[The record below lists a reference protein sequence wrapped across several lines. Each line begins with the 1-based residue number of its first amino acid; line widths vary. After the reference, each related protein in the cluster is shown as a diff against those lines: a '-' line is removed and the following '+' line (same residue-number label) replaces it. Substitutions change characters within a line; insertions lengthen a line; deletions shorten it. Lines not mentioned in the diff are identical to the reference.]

1 MAGEIRIDKKFSG
14 TGHAAEA
21 NLYPRGVNTFRQ
33 TMVTPSPVA
42 DSLLGTS
49 SVLDRAGRALDR
61 ISGHIAQIQ
70 RETDDYNDD
79 LALLKMKN
87 AWREQLANMDEIRN
101 TSELDEN
108 SSRLREE
115 FSQQIQENENL
126 SDRGRRAAEILL
138 ETALGGYR
146 EKGILQIRE
155 NAKREYLAY
164 GEQQFDKAVETGD
177 VETTAKW
184 YDDLASRG
192 VFQKFPKEDYLSRA
206 AANGYFNSPAIQ
218 KLGISAL
225 EKEIA
230 SFDERDDKG
239 RSKQF
244 PLIQR
249 RDADRL
255 REKLHARRAE
265 LINQGADRLA
275 ELTASGKLD
284 ARTVEELFLDGTIS
298 ANQYNASLRSLAD
311 AEARSRRE
319 AKQQEAEARQATQ
332 ARRKAE
338 YDKLALELFHVEPY
352 GMPDQQK
359 LQRSEWEE
367 RLAASDLD
375 DVQRLNLHER
385 LKKKFQGDSN
395 PFSTPAGR
403 VVKKHLDTLLE
414 KNKLSYDPNGL
425 FNEVKSPEFQAARYV
440 ELVDYAED
448 ALRRG
453 DSVDVVLEK
462 VNQQVELLNDAKIQR
477 ILTNKNHVTPPDM
490 AAKPPPAA
498 MAELPP
504 DTVATFKDNDS
515 DRLVYQTK
523 SGRFFYA
530 D

>member
-1 MAGEIRIDKKFSG
+1 MANEIRIDKQFSG
-14 TGHAAEA
+14 TGHAGEA
-21 NLYPRGVNTFRQ
+21 NLYPRGVNMFRQ
-33 TMVTPSPVA
+33 TMATPSPA
-42 DSLLGTS
+42 ATALLGAAAPLERT
-49 SVLDRAGRALDR
+49 GRAIDQLT
-61 ISGHIAQIQ
+61 GHLAQIQ
-70 RETDDYNDD
+70 RETDDYNDE

-87 AWREQLANMDEIRN
+87 AWREQLANMGEIRN
-101 TSELDEN
+101 SSELDE
-108 SSRLREE
+108 SSARLREE

-126 SDRGRRAAEILL
+126 SDRGRRSAEILL

-164 GEQQFDKAVETGD
+164 GEQQFDKAVEMGD

-184 YDDLASRG
+184 YDDLAARG
-192 VFQKFPKEDYLSRA
+192 VFRKFPKEDYLSRA

-239 RSKQF
+239 RSKEF

-255 REKLHARRAE
+255 REKLRARRAE

-311 AEARSRRE
+311 AEERSRLA

-338 YDKLALELFHVEPY
+338 YDKLALELFNVEPY

-359 LQRSEWEE
+359 RQRADWEE

-403 VVKKHLDTLLE
+403 LVKKQLDTLLKE
-414 KNKLSYDPNGL
+414 QKLYYDPSGL
-425 FNEVKSPEFQAARYV
+425 FNREDSEEFQAARYV

-453 DSVDVVLEK
+453 DSVDVVLENVK
-462 VNQQVELLNDAKIQR
+462 KQQEQLNDGKVRR
-477 ILTNKNHVTPPDM
+477 ILTPQASTMPPD
-490 AAKPPPAA
+490 A
-498 MAELPP
+498 
-504 DTVATFKDNDS
+504 V
-515 DRLVYQTK
+515 RLLRDKNT
-523 SGRFFYA
+523 GRLIFQLRNGGYRYA

>member
-1 MAGEIRIDKKFSG
+1 MANEIRIDKQFSG
-14 TGHAAEA
+14 TGHAGEA

-33 TMVTPSPVA
+33 TMATPSPA
-42 DSLLGTS
+42 ATALLGAAAPLERT
-49 SVLDRAGRALDR
+49 GRAIDQLA
-61 ISGHIAQIQ
+61 GHLAQIQ
-70 RETDDYNDD
+70 RETDDYNDE

-87 AWREQLANMDEIRN
+87 AWREQLANMGEIRN
-101 TSELDEN
+101 SSELDE
-108 SSRLREE
+108 SSARLREE

-126 SDRGRRAAEILL
+126 SDRGRRSAEILL

-164 GEQQFDKAVETGD
+164 GEQQFDKAVEMGD

-184 YDDLASRG
+184 YDDLAARG
-192 VFQKFPKEDYLSRA
+192 VFRKFPKDDYLSRA

-239 RSKQF
+239 RSKEF

-255 REKLHARRAE
+255 REKLRARRAE

-311 AEARSRRE
+311 AEERSRRA

-338 YDKLALELFHVEPY
+338 YDKLALELFNVEPY

-359 LQRSEWEE
+359 RQRADWEE

-403 VVKKHLDTLLE
+403 LVKKHLDTLLKE
-414 KNKLSYDPNGL
+414 QKLYYDPSGL
-425 FNEVKSPEFQAARYV
+425 FNREDSEEFQAARYV

-453 DSVDVVLEK
+453 DSVDVVLENVK
-462 VNQQVELLNDAKIQR
+462 KQQEQLNDGKVRQ
-477 ILTNKNHVTPPDM
+477 ILTPQASTMPPD
-490 AAKPPPAA
+490 A
-498 MAELPP
+498 
-504 DTVATFKDNDS
+504 V
-515 DRLVYQTK
+515 RLLRDKNNGRIIYQLRN
-523 SGRFFYA
+523 GGYRYA

>member
-1 MAGEIRIDKKFSG
+1 MANEIRIDKQFSG
-14 TGHAAEA
+14 TGHAGEA

-33 TMVTPSPVA
+33 TMATPSPA
-42 DSLLGTS
+42 ATALLGAAAPLERT
-49 SVLDRAGRALDR
+49 GRAIDQLT
-61 ISGHIAQIQ
+61 GHLAQIQ
-70 RETDDYNDD
+70 RETDDYNDE

-87 AWREQLANMDEIRN
+87 AWREQLANMGEIRN
-101 TSELDEN
+101 SSELDES

-126 SDRGRRAAEILL
+126 SDRGRRSAEILL

-164 GEQQFDKAVETGD
+164 GEQQFDKAVEMGD

-184 YDDLASRG
+184 YDDLAARG
-192 VFQKFPKEDYLSRA
+192 VFRKFPKEDYLSRA

-239 RSKQF
+239 RSKEF

-255 REKLHARRAE
+255 REKLRARRAE

-311 AEARSRRE
+311 AEERSRRA

-338 YDKLALELFHVEPY
+338 YDKLALELFNVEPY

-359 LQRSEWEE
+359 RQRADWEE

-403 VVKKHLDTLLE
+403 LVKKQLDTLLKE
-414 KNKLSYDPNGL
+414 QKLYYDPSGL
-425 FNEVKSPEFQAARYV
+425 FNREDSEEFQAARYV

-453 DSVDVVLEK
+453 DSVDVVLENVK
-462 VNQQVELLNDAKIQR
+462 KQQEQLNDGKVRR
-477 ILTNKNHVTPPDM
+477 ILTPQASTMPPD
-490 AAKPPPAA
+490 A
-498 MAELPP
+498 
-504 DTVATFKDNDS
+504 V
-515 DRLVYQTK
+515 RLLRDKNTGRIIYQLRN
-523 SGRFFYA
+523 GGYRYA

>member
-1 MAGEIRIDKKFSG
+1 MANEIRIDKQFSG
-14 TGHAAEA
+14 TGHAGEA

-33 TMVTPSPVA
+33 TMATPSPA
-42 DSLLGTS
+42 ATALLGAAAPLERT
-49 SVLDRAGRALDR
+49 GRAIDQLA
-61 ISGHIAQIQ
+61 GHLAQIQ
-70 RETDDYNDD
+70 RETDDYNDE

-87 AWREQLANMDEIRN
+87 AWREQLANMGEIRN
-101 TSELDEN
+101 SSELDE
-108 SSRLREE
+108 SSARLREE

-126 SDRGRRAAEILL
+126 SDRGRRSAEILL

-164 GEQQFDKAVETGD
+164 GEQQFDKAVEMGD

-184 YDDLASRG
+184 YDDLAARG
-192 VFQKFPKEDYLSRA
+192 VFRKFPKEDYLSRA

-239 RSKQF
+239 RSKEF

-255 REKLHARRAE
+255 REKLRARRAE

-311 AEARSRRE
+311 AEERSRRA

-338 YDKLALELFHVEPY
+338 YDKLALELFNVEPY

-359 LQRSEWEE
+359 RQRADWEE

-403 VVKKHLDTLLE
+403 VVKKQLDTLLKE
-414 KNKLSYDPNGL
+414 QKLYYDPSGL
-425 FNEVKSPEFQAARYV
+425 FNREDSEEFQAARYV

-453 DSVDVVLEK
+453 DSVDVVLENVK
-462 VNQQVELLNDAKIQR
+462 KQQEQLNDGKVRR
-477 ILTNKNHVTPPDM
+477 ILTPQASTMPPD
-490 AAKPPPAA
+490 A
-498 MAELPP
+498 
-504 DTVATFKDNDS
+504 V
-515 DRLVYQTK
+515 RLLRDKNTGRIIYQLRN
-523 SGRFFYA
+523 GGYRYA

>member
-1 MAGEIRIDKKFSG
+1 MANEIRIDKQFSG
-14 TGHAAEA
+14 TGHAGEA

-33 TMVTPSPVA
+33 TMAAPSPA
-42 DSLLGTS
+42 ATALLGAAAPLERT
-49 SVLDRAGRALDR
+49 GRAIDQLA
-61 ISGHIAQIQ
+61 GHLAQIQ
-70 RETDDYNDD
+70 RETDDYNDE

-87 AWREQLANMDEIRN
+87 AWREQLANMGEIRN
-101 TSELDEN
+101 SSELDE
-108 SSRLREE
+108 SSARLREE

-126 SDRGRRAAEILL
+126 SDRGRRSAEILL

-164 GEQQFDKAVETGD
+164 GEQQFDKAVEMGD

-184 YDDLASRG
+184 YDDLAARG
-192 VFQKFPKEDYLSRA
+192 VFRKFPKDDYLSRA

-239 RSKQF
+239 RSKEF

-255 REKLHARRAE
+255 REKLRARRAE

-311 AEARSRRE
+311 AEERSRRA

-338 YDKLALELFHVEPY
+338 YDKLALELFNVEPY
-352 GMPDQQK
+352 GMPEQQK

-462 VNQQVELLNDAKIQR
+462 VNKQVELLNDAKIQR

-498 MAELPP
+498 TAELPP

>member
-1 MAGEIRIDKKFSG
+1 MANEIRIDKQFSG
-14 TGHAAEA
+14 TGHAGEA

-33 TMVTPSPVA
+33 TMATPSPA
-42 DSLLGTS
+42 ATALLGAAAPLERT
-49 SVLDRAGRALDR
+49 GRAIDQLA
-61 ISGHIAQIQ
+61 GHLAQIQ
-70 RETDDYNDD
+70 RETDDYNDE

-87 AWREQLANMDEIRN
+87 AWREQLANMGEIRN
-101 TSELDEN
+101 SSELDE
-108 SSRLREE
+108 SSARLREE

-126 SDRGRRAAEILL
+126 SDRGRRSAEILL

-164 GEQQFDKAVETGD
+164 GEQQFDKAVEMGD

-192 VFQKFPKEDYLSRA
+192 VFRKFPKEDYLSRA

-239 RSKQF
+239 RSKEF

-255 REKLHARRAE
+255 REKLRARRAE

-311 AEARSRRE
+311 AEERSRRA

-338 YDKLALELFHVEPY
+338 YDKLALELFNVEPY

-359 LQRSEWEE
+359 RQRADWEE

-403 VVKKHLDTLLE
+403 LVKKQLDTLLKE
-414 KNKLSYDPNGL
+414 QKLYYDPSGL
-425 FNEVKSPEFQAARYV
+425 FNREDSEEFQAARYV

-453 DSVDVVLEK
+453 DSVDVVLENVK
-462 VNQQVELLNDAKIQR
+462 KQQEQLNDGKVRR
-477 ILTNKNHVTPPDM
+477 ILTPQASTMPPD
-490 AAKPPPAA
+490 A
-498 MAELPP
+498 
-504 DTVATFKDNDS
+504 V
-515 DRLVYQTK
+515 RLLRDKNTGRIIYQLRN
-523 SGRFFYA
+523 GGYRYA

>member
-1 MAGEIRIDKKFSG
+1 MANEIRIDKQFSG
-14 TGHAAEA
+14 TGHAGEA

-33 TMVTPSPVA
+33 TMATPSPA
-42 DSLLGTS
+42 ATALLGAAAPLERT
-49 SVLDRAGRALDR
+49 GRAIDQLA
-61 ISGHIAQIQ
+61 GHLAQIQ
-70 RETDDYNDD
+70 RETDAYNDE

-87 AWREQLANMDEIRN
+87 AWREQLANMGEIRN
-101 TSELDEN
+101 SSELDE
-108 SSRLREE
+108 SSARLREE

-126 SDRGRRAAEILL
+126 SDRGRRSAEILL

-164 GEQQFDKAVETGD
+164 GEQQFDKAVEMGD

-192 VFQKFPKEDYLSRA
+192 VFRKFPKEDYLSRA

-239 RSKQF
+239 RSKEF

-255 REKLHARRAE
+255 REKLRARRAE

-311 AEARSRRE
+311 AEERSRRA
-319 AKQQEAEARQATQ
+319 AKHQEAEARQATQ

-338 YDKLALELFHVEPY
+338 YDKLALELFNVEPY

-359 LQRSEWEE
+359 RQRADWEE

-403 VVKKHLDTLLE
+403 LVKKQLDTLLKE
-414 KNKLSYDPNGL
+414 QKLYYDPSGL
-425 FNEVKSPEFQAARYV
+425 FNREDSEEFQAARYV

-453 DSVDVVLEK
+453 DSVDVVLENVK
-462 VNQQVELLNDAKIQR
+462 KQQEQLNDGKVRR
-477 ILTNKNHVTPPDM
+477 ILTPQASTMPPD
-490 AAKPPPAA
+490 A
-498 MAELPP
+498 
-504 DTVATFKDNDS
+504 V
-515 DRLVYQTK
+515 RLLRDKNTGRIIYQLRN
-523 SGRFFYA
+523 GGYRYA

>member
-1 MAGEIRIDKKFSG
+1 MANEIRIDKQFSG
-14 TGHAAEA
+14 TGHAGEA

-33 TMVTPSPVA
+33 TMATPSPA
-42 DSLLGTS
+42 ATALLGAAAPLERT
-49 SVLDRAGRALDR
+49 GRAIDQLA
-61 ISGHIAQIQ
+61 GHLAQIQ
-70 RETDDYNDD
+70 RETDDYNDE

-87 AWREQLANMDEIRN
+87 AWREQLANMGEIRN
-101 TSELDEN
+101 SSELDE
-108 SSRLREE
+108 SSARLREE

-126 SDRGRRAAEILL
+126 SDRGRRSAEILL

-164 GEQQFDKAVETGD
+164 GEQQFDKAVEMGD

-184 YDDLASRG
+184 YDDLAARG
-192 VFQKFPKEDYLSRA
+192 VFRKFPKEDYLSRA

-239 RSKQF
+239 RSKEF

-255 REKLHARRAE
+255 REKLRARRAE

-311 AEARSRRE
+311 AEERSRRA

-338 YDKLALELFHVEPY
+338 YDKLALELFNVEPY

-359 LQRSEWEE
+359 RQRADWEE

-403 VVKKHLDTLLE
+403 LVKKQLDTLLKE
-414 KNKLSYDPNGL
+414 QKLYYDPSGL
-425 FNEVKSPEFQAARYV
+425 FNREDSEEFQAARYV

-453 DSVDVVLEK
+453 DSVDVVLENVK
-462 VNQQVELLNDAKIQR
+462 KQQEQLNDGKVRR
-477 ILTNKNHVTPPDM
+477 ILTPQASTMPPD
-490 AAKPPPAA
+490 A
-498 MAELPP
+498 
-504 DTVATFKDNDS
+504 V
-515 DRLVYQTK
+515 RLLRDKNTGRIIYQLRN
-523 SGRFFYA
+523 GGYRYA

>member
-1 MAGEIRIDKKFSG
+1 MANEIRIDKQFSG
-14 TGHAAEA
+14 TGHAGEA

-33 TMVTPSPVA
+33 TMATPSPA
-42 DSLLGTS
+42 ATALLGAAAPLERT
-49 SVLDRAGRALDR
+49 GRAIDQLA
-61 ISGHIAQIQ
+61 GHLAQIQ
-70 RETDDYNDD
+70 RETDDYNDE

-87 AWREQLANMDEIRN
+87 AWREQLANMGEIRN
-101 TSELDEN
+101 SSELDE
-108 SSRLREE
+108 SSARLREE

-126 SDRGRRAAEILL
+126 SDRGRRSAEILL

-164 GEQQFDKAVETGD
+164 GEQQFDKAVEMGD

-184 YDDLASRG
+184 YDDLAARG
-192 VFQKFPKEDYLSRA
+192 VFRKFPKEDYLSRA

-239 RSKQF
+239 RSKEF

-255 REKLHARRAE
+255 REKLRARRAE

-311 AEARSRRE
+311 AEERSRRA

-332 ARRKAE
+332 ARRKVE
-338 YDKLALELFHVEPY
+338 YDKLALELFNVEPY

-359 LQRSEWEE
+359 RQRADWEE

-403 VVKKHLDTLLE
+403 LVKKQLDTLLKE
-414 KNKLSYDPNGL
+414 QKLYYDPSGL
-425 FNEVKSPEFQAARYV
+425 FNREDSEEFQAARYV

-453 DSVDVVLEK
+453 DSVDVVLENVK
-462 VNQQVELLNDAKIQR
+462 KQQEQLNDGKVRR
-477 ILTNKNHVTPPDM
+477 ILTPQASTMPPD
-490 AAKPPPAA
+490 A
-498 MAELPP
+498 
-504 DTVATFKDNDS
+504 V
-515 DRLVYQTK
+515 RLLRDK
-523 SGRFFYA
+523 NNGRIIFQLRNGGYRYA

>member
-115 FSQQIQENENL
+115 FSQQIRENENL
-126 SDRGRRAAEILL
+126 SERGRRAAEKLL

-164 GEQQFDKAVETGD
+164 GEQQFDKAVEMGD

-192 VFQKFPKEDYLSRA
+192 VFRKFPKEDYLSRA

-225 EKEIA
+225 EKEIT

-311 AEARSRRE
+311 TEARSRRE

-352 GMPDQQK
+352 GMPEQQK

-425 FNEVKSPEFQAARYV
+425 FNEVKSPEFQASRYV

-453 DSVDVVLEK
+453 DSVDLVLEK
-462 VNQQVELLNDAKIQR
+462 VNKQVELLNDAKIQR

-498 MAELPP
+498 TAELPP

>member
-126 SDRGRRAAEILL
+126 SERGRRAAEKLL

-146 EKGILQIRE
+146 EKGVLQIRE

-164 GEQQFDKAVETGD
+164 GKQQFDKAVETGD

-239 RSKQF
+239 RSKEF

-311 AEARSRRE
+311 TEARSRRE
-319 AKQQEAEARQATQ
+319 AKQQASEARRETQ

-359 LQRSEWEE
+359 RQRADWEE

-403 VVKKHLDTLLE
+403 LVKKHLDTLL
-414 KNKLSYDPNGL
+414 KDQKLYYDPSGL
-425 FNEVKSPEFQAARYV
+425 FNREDSEEFQAARYV

-453 DSVDVVLEK
+453 DSVDVVLENVK
-462 VNQQVELLNDAKIQR
+462 KQQEQLNDGKVRR
-477 ILTNKNHVTPPDM
+477 ILTPQASTMPPD
-490 AAKPPPAA
+490 A
-498 MAELPP
+498 
-504 DTVATFKDNDS
+504 V
-515 DRLVYQTK
+515 RLLRDKNTGRIIYQLRN
-523 SGRFFYA
+523 GGYRYA

>member
-1 MAGEIRIDKKFSG
+1 MANEIRIDKQFSG
-14 TGHAAEA
+14 TGHAGEA

-33 TMVTPSPVA
+33 TMATPSPA
-42 DSLLGTS
+42 ATALLGAAAPLERT
-49 SVLDRAGRALDR
+49 GRAIDQLA
-61 ISGHIAQIQ
+61 GHLAQIQ
-70 RETDDYNDD
+70 RETDDYNDE

-87 AWREQLANMDEIRN
+87 AWREQLANMGEIRN
-101 TSELDEN
+101 SSELDES

-126 SDRGRRAAEILL
+126 SDRGRRSAEILL

-164 GEQQFDKAVETGD
+164 GEQQFDKAVEMGD

-184 YDDLASRG
+184 YDDLAARG
-192 VFQKFPKEDYLSRA
+192 VFRKFPKEDYLSRA

-225 EKEIA
+225 EKEIT

-239 RSKQF
+239 RSKEF

-311 AEARSRRE
+311 AEERSRRA

-338 YDKLALELFHVEPY
+338 YDKLALELFNVEPY

-359 LQRSEWEE
+359 RQRADWEE

-403 VVKKHLDTLLE
+403 LVKKQLDTLLKE
-414 KNKLSYDPNGL
+414 QKLYYDPSGL
-425 FNEVKSPEFQAARYV
+425 FNREDSEEFQAARYV

-453 DSVDVVLEK
+453 DSVDVVLENVK
-462 VNQQVELLNDAKIQR
+462 KQQEQLNDGKVRR
-477 ILTNKNHVTPPDM
+477 ILTPQASTMPPD
-490 AAKPPPAA
+490 A
-498 MAELPP
+498 
-504 DTVATFKDNDS
+504 V
-515 DRLVYQTK
+515 RLLRDKNTGRIIYQLRN
-523 SGRFFYA
+523 GGYRYA

>member
-126 SDRGRRAAEILL
+126 SERGRRAAEKLL

-146 EKGILQIRE
+146 EKGVLQIRE

-164 GEQQFDKAVETGD
+164 GKQQFDKAVETGD

-206 AANGYFNSPAIQ
+206 AANGYFNSPEIQ
-218 KLGISAL
+218 KLA
-225 EKEIA
+225 A
-230 SFDERDDKG
+230 C
-239 RSKQF
+239 
-244 PLIQR
+244 
-249 RDADRL
+249 
-255 REKLHARRAE
+255 
-265 LINQGADRLA
+265 
-275 ELTASGKLD
+275 
-284 ARTVEELFLDGTIS
+284 RT
-298 ANQYNASLRSLAD
+298 
-311 AEARSRRE
+311 
-319 AKQQEAEARQATQ
+319 
-332 ARRKAE
+332 
-338 YDKLALELFHVEPY
+338 
-352 GMPDQQK
+352 
-359 LQRSEWEE
+359 
-367 RLAASDLD
+367 
-375 DVQRLNLHER
+375 
-385 LKKKFQGDSN
+385 
-395 PFSTPAGR
+395 
-403 VVKKHLDTLLE
+403 
-414 KNKLSYDPNGL
+414 
-425 FNEVKSPEFQAARYV
+425 
-440 ELVDYAED
+440 
-448 ALRRG
+448 
-453 DSVDVVLEK
+453 
-462 VNQQVELLNDAKIQR
+462 
-477 ILTNKNHVTPPDM
+477 
-490 AAKPPPAA
+490 
-498 MAELPP
+498 
-504 DTVATFKDNDS
+504 
-515 DRLVYQTK
+515 
-523 SGRFFYA
+523 
-530 D
+530 

>member
-1 MAGEIRIDKKFSG
+1 MANEIRIDKQFSG
-14 TGHAAEA
+14 TGHAGEA

-33 TMVTPSPVA
+33 TMATPSPA
-42 DSLLGTS
+42 ATALLGAAAPLERT
-49 SVLDRAGRALDR
+49 GRAIDQLA
-61 ISGHIAQIQ
+61 GHLAQIQ
-70 RETDDYNDD
+70 RETDDYNDE

-87 AWREQLANMDEIRN
+87 AWREQLANMGEIRN
-101 TSELDEN
+101 SSELDE
-108 SSRLREE
+108 SSARLREE

-126 SDRGRRAAEILL
+126 SDRGRRSAEILL

-164 GEQQFDKAVETGD
+164 GEQQFDKAVEMGD

-184 YDDLASRG
+184 YDDLAARG
-192 VFQKFPKEDYLSRA
+192 VFRKFPKDDYLSRA

-239 RSKQF
+239 RSKEF

-255 REKLHARRAE
+255 REKLRARRAE

-311 AEARSRRE
+311 AEERSRRA

-338 YDKLALELFHVEPY
+338 YDKLALELFNVEPY

-359 LQRSEWEE
+359 RQRADWEE

-403 VVKKHLDTLLE
+403 LVKKQLDTLLKE
-414 KNKLSYDPNGL
+414 QKLYYDPSGL
-425 FNEVKSPEFQAARYV
+425 FNREDSEEFQAARYV

-453 DSVDVVLEK
+453 DSVDVVLENVK
-462 VNQQVELLNDAKIQR
+462 KQQEQLNDGKVRR
-477 ILTNKNHVTPPDM
+477 ILTPQASTMPPD
-490 AAKPPPAA
+490 A
-498 MAELPP
+498 
-504 DTVATFKDNDS
+504 V
-515 DRLVYQTK
+515 RLLRDKNTGRIIYQLRN
-523 SGRFFYA
+523 GGYRYA

>member
-1 MAGEIRIDKKFSG
+1 MANEIRIDKQFSG
-14 TGHAAEA
+14 TGHAGEA

-33 TMVTPSPVA
+33 TMATPSPA
-42 DSLLGTS
+42 ATALLGAAAPLERT
-49 SVLDRAGRALDR
+49 GRAIDQLA
-61 ISGHIAQIQ
+61 GHLAQIQ
-70 RETDDYNDD
+70 RETDDYNDE

-87 AWREQLANMDEIRN
+87 AWREQLANMGEIRN
-101 TSELDEN
+101 SSELDES

-126 SDRGRRAAEILL
+126 SDRGRRSAEILL

-164 GEQQFDKAVETGD
+164 GEQQFDKAVEMGD

-184 YDDLASRG
+184 YDDLAARG
-192 VFQKFPKEDYLSRA
+192 VFRKFPKEDYLSRA

-239 RSKQF
+239 RSKEF

-255 REKLHARRAE
+255 REKLRARRAE

-311 AEARSRRE
+311 AEERSRRA

-338 YDKLALELFHVEPY
+338 YDKLALELFNVEPY

-359 LQRSEWEE
+359 RQRADWEE

-403 VVKKHLDTLLE
+403 LVKKQLDTLLKE
-414 KNKLSYDPNGL
+414 QKLYYDPSGL
-425 FNEVKSPEFQAARYV
+425 FNREDSEEFQAARYV

-453 DSVDVVLEK
+453 DSVDVVLENVK
-462 VNQQVELLNDAKIQR
+462 KQQEQLNDGKVRR
-477 ILTNKNHVTPPDM
+477 ILTPQASTMPPD
-490 AAKPPPAA
+490 A
-498 MAELPP
+498 
-504 DTVATFKDNDS
+504 V
-515 DRLVYQTK
+515 RLLRDKNTGRIIYQLRN
-523 SGRFFYA
+523 GGYRYA

>member
-1 MAGEIRIDKKFSG
+1 MANEIRINKQFSG
-14 TGHAAEA
+14 TGHAGEA

-33 TMVTPSPVA
+33 TMATPSPVA
-42 DSLLGTS
+42 TALLGAAAPLERT
-49 SVLDRAGRALDR
+49 GRAIDQLA
-61 ISGHIAQIQ
+61 GHLAQIQ
-70 RETDDYNDD
+70 RETDDYNDE

-87 AWREQLANMDEIRN
+87 AWREQLANMGEIRN
-101 TSELDEN
+101 SSELDE
-108 SSRLREE
+108 SSARLREE
-115 FSQQIQENENL
+115 FSQQIRENENL
-126 SDRGRRAAEILL
+126 SDRGRRSAEILL

-164 GEQQFDKAVETGD
+164 GEQQFDKAVEMGD

-184 YDDLASRG
+184 YDDLAARG
-192 VFQKFPKEDYLSRA
+192 VFRKFPKEDYLSRA

-255 REKLHARRAE
+255 REKLRARRAE

-311 AEARSRRE
+311 AEERSRRA

-338 YDKLALELFHVEPY
+338 YDKLALELFNVEPY

-359 LQRSEWEE
+359 RQRADWEE

-403 VVKKHLDTLLE
+403 LVKKHLDTLLKE
-414 KNKLSYDPNGL
+414 QKLYYDPSGL
-425 FNEVKSPEFQAARYV
+425 FNREDSEEFQAARYV

-453 DSVDVVLEK
+453 DSVDVVLENVK
-462 VNQQVELLNDAKIQR
+462 KQQEQLNDGKVRQ
-477 ILTNKNHVTPPDM
+477 ILTPQASTMPPD
-490 AAKPPPAA
+490 A
-498 MAELPP
+498 
-504 DTVATFKDNDS
+504 V
-515 DRLVYQTK
+515 RLLRDKNNGRIIYQLRN
-523 SGRFFYA
+523 GGYRYA

>member
-1 MAGEIRIDKKFSG
+1 MANEIRIDKQFSG
-14 TGHAAEA
+14 TGHAGEA

-33 TMVTPSPVA
+33 TMATPSPA
-42 DSLLGTS
+42 ATALLGAAAPLERT
-49 SVLDRAGRALDR
+49 GRAIDQLA
-61 ISGHIAQIQ
+61 GHLAQIQ
-70 RETDDYNDD
+70 RETDDYNDE

-87 AWREQLANMDEIRN
+87 AWREQLANMGEIRN
-101 TSELDEN
+101 SSELDE
-108 SSRLREE
+108 SSARLREE

-126 SDRGRRAAEILL
+126 SDRGRRSAEILL

-164 GEQQFDKAVETGD
+164 GEQQFDKAVEMGD

-184 YDDLASRG
+184 YDDLAARG
-192 VFQKFPKEDYLSRA
+192 VFRKFPKEDYLSRA

-255 REKLHARRAE
+255 REKLRARRAE

-311 AEARSRRE
+311 AEERSRRA

-338 YDKLALELFHVEPY
+338 YDKLALELFNVEPY

-359 LQRSEWEE
+359 RQRADWEE

-403 VVKKHLDTLLE
+403 LVKKHLDTLLKE
-414 KNKLSYDPNGL
+414 QKLYYDPSGL
-425 FNEVKSPEFQAARYV
+425 FNREDSEEFQAARYV

-453 DSVDVVLEK
+453 DSVDVVLENVK
-462 VNQQVELLNDAKIQR
+462 KQQEQLNDGKVRR
-477 ILTNKNHVTPPDM
+477 ILTPQASTMPPD
-490 AAKPPPAA
+490 A
-498 MAELPP
+498 
-504 DTVATFKDNDS
+504 V
-515 DRLVYQTK
+515 RLLRDKNNGRIIYQLRN
-523 SGRFFYA
+523 GGYRYA

>member
-1 MAGEIRIDKKFSG
+1 MANEIRIDKQFSG
-14 TGHAAEA
+14 TGHAGEA

-33 TMVTPSPVA
+33 TMATPSPA
-42 DSLLGTS
+42 ATALLGAAAPLERT
-49 SVLDRAGRALDR
+49 GRAIDQLA
-61 ISGHIAQIQ
+61 GHLAQIQ
-70 RETDDYNDD
+70 RETDDYNDE

-87 AWREQLANMDEIRN
+87 AWREQLANMGEIRN
-101 TSELDEN
+101 SSELDE
-108 SSRLREE
+108 SSARLREE

-126 SDRGRRAAEILL
+126 SDRGRRSAEILL

-164 GEQQFDKAVETGD
+164 GEQQFDKAVEMGD

-184 YDDLASRG
+184 YDDLAARG
-192 VFQKFPKEDYLSRA
+192 VFRKFPKEDYLSRA

-239 RSKQF
+239 RSKEF

-255 REKLHARRAE
+255 REKLRARRAE

-311 AEARSRRE
+311 AEERSRRA

-352 GMPDQQK
+352 GMPEQQK

-453 DSVDVVLEK
+453 DSVDLVLEK
-462 VNQQVELLNDAKIQR
+462 VNKQVELLNDAKIQR
-477 ILTNKNHVTPPDM
+477 ILTNKNHVTPLDM

-498 MAELPP
+498 TAELPP

>member
-1 MAGEIRIDKKFSG
+1 MANEIRIDKQFSG
-14 TGHAAEA
+14 TGHAGEA

-33 TMVTPSPVA
+33 TMATPSPA
-42 DSLLGTS
+42 ATALLGAAAPLERT
-49 SVLDRAGRALDR
+49 GRAIDQLA
-61 ISGHIAQIQ
+61 GHLAQIQ
-70 RETDDYNDD
+70 RETDAYNDE

-87 AWREQLANMDEIRN
+87 AWREQLANMGEIRN
-101 TSELDEN
+101 SSELDE
-108 SSRLREE
+108 SSARLREE

-126 SDRGRRAAEILL
+126 SDRGRRSAEILL

-164 GEQQFDKAVETGD
+164 GEQQFDKAVEMGD

-184 YDDLASRG
+184 YDDLAARG
-192 VFQKFPKEDYLSRA
+192 VFRKFPKEDYLSRA

-239 RSKQF
+239 RSKEF

-255 REKLHARRAE
+255 REKLRARRAE

-311 AEARSRRE
+311 AEERSRRA

-338 YDKLALELFHVEPY
+338 YDKLALELFNVEPY

-359 LQRSEWEE
+359 RQRADWEE

-403 VVKKHLDTLLE
+403 LVKKQLDTLLKE
-414 KNKLSYDPNGL
+414 QKLYYDPSGL
-425 FNEVKSPEFQAARYV
+425 FNREDSEEFQAARYV

-453 DSVDVVLEK
+453 DSVDVVLENVK
-462 VNQQVELLNDAKIQR
+462 KQQEQLNDGKVRR
-477 ILTNKNHVTPPDM
+477 ILTPQASTMPPD
-490 AAKPPPAA
+490 A
-498 MAELPP
+498 
-504 DTVATFKDNDS
+504 V
-515 DRLVYQTK
+515 RLLRDKNTGRIIYQLRN
-523 SGRFFYA
+523 GGYRYA

>member
-1 MAGEIRIDKKFSG
+1 MANEIRIDKQFSG
-14 TGHAAEA
+14 TGHAGEA

-33 TMVTPSPVA
+33 TMATPSPA
-42 DSLLGTS
+42 ATALLGAAAPLERT
-49 SVLDRAGRALDR
+49 GRAIDQLA
-61 ISGHIAQIQ
+61 GHLAQIQ
-70 RETDDYNDD
+70 RETDDYNDE

-87 AWREQLANMDEIRN
+87 AWREQLANMGEIRN
-101 TSELDEN
+101 SSELDE
-108 SSRLREE
+108 SSARLREE

-126 SDRGRRAAEILL
+126 SDRGRRSAEILL

-164 GEQQFDKAVETGD
+164 GEQQFDKAVEMGD

-192 VFQKFPKEDYLSRA
+192 VFRKFPKEDYLSRA

-239 RSKQF
+239 RSKEF

-255 REKLHARRAE
+255 REKLRARRAE

-311 AEARSRRE
+311 AEERSRRA

-338 YDKLALELFHVEPY
+338 YDKLALELFNVEPY

-359 LQRSEWEE
+359 RQRADWEE

-403 VVKKHLDTLLE
+403 LVKKQLDTLLKE
-414 KNKLSYDPNGL
+414 QKLYYDPSGL
-425 FNEVKSPEFQAARYV
+425 FNREDSEEFQAARYV

-453 DSVDVVLEK
+453 DSVDVVLENVK
-462 VNQQVELLNDAKIQR
+462 KQQEQLNDGKVRR
-477 ILTNKNHVTPPDM
+477 ILTPQASTMPPD
-490 AAKPPPAA
+490 AVRQLRDKN
-498 MAELPP
+498 
-504 DTVATFKDNDS
+504 TG
-515 DRLVYQTK
+515 RIIYQLRN
-523 SGRFFYA
+523 GGYRYA

>member
-1 MAGEIRIDKKFSG
+1 MANEIRIDKQFSG
-14 TGHAAEA
+14 TGHAGEA

-33 TMVTPSPVA
+33 TMATPSPA
-42 DSLLGTS
+42 ATALLGAAAPLERT
-49 SVLDRAGRALDR
+49 GRAIDQLA
-61 ISGHIAQIQ
+61 GHLAQIQ
-70 RETDDYNDD
+70 RETDDYNDE

-87 AWREQLANMDEIRN
+87 AWREQLANMGEIRN
-101 TSELDEN
+101 SSELDE
-108 SSRLREE
+108 SSARLREE

-126 SDRGRRAAEILL
+126 SDRGRRSAEILL

-164 GEQQFDKAVETGD
+164 GEQQFDKAVEMGD

-192 VFQKFPKEDYLSRA
+192 VFRKFPKEDYLSRA

-338 YDKLALELFHVEPY
+338 YDKLALELFNVEPY
-352 GMPDQQK
+352 GMPEQQK

-395 PFSTPAGR
+395 PFSTPSGR

-425 FNEVKSPEFQAARYV
+425 FNEEKSPEFQAARYV